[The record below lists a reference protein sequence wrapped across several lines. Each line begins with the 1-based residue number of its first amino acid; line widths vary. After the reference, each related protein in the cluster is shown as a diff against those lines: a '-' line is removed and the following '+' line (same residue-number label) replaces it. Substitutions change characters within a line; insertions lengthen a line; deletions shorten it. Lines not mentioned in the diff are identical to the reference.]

1 MFPVLGSPLD
11 PRARGTNGLIREGA
25 TLIES
30 AADITPA
37 LTAMRERRIEEDH
50 MHIPVSAPPHQPSEA
65 ELEPVRARLV
75 ELLGPPSVDVDE
87 LIRQTKL
94 TLPVVITI
102 LLELDLAGRLDRHPS
117 NKVSIR

>member
-1 MFPVLGSPLD
+1 VLGSPLD

-50 MHIPVSAPPHQPSEA
+50 MHIPISAPPHQPSEA

-102 LLELDLAGRLDRHPS
+102 LLELDLAGRPDRHPG